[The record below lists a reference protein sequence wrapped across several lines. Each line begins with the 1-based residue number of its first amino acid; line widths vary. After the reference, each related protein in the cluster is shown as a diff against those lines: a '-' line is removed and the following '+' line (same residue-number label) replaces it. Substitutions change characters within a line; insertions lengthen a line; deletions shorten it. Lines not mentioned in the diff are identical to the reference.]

1 MSGLLGRSIHLD
13 TVLYIWLLVL
23 NQNVIFNSPPQVYK
37 LVDYSICQL
46 ISVLKLEN
54 FFLQMALS
62 VHSMSN

>member
-37 LVDYSICQL
+37 LVDYSIC
-46 ISVLKLEN
+46 
-54 FFLQMALS
+54 
-62 VHSMSN
+62 